1 MFAYAASIAATW
13 IWAPAIFVS
22 SGSAY
27 FNGIWGLLFFLVPN
41 VLTLVLF
48 PYFAKMVRERMD
60 GYTVTDAID
69 SAPNEQKKLHLLIST
84 IVLICSTTVQL
95 IGVSTLFS
103 AIVGIPSTISIICIA
118 IISYLLV
125 GDSGLR
131 GSVRTDAIK
140 WVIMLVFGLVLLHSN
155 MAANPLVINLN
166 GLNNPNPWDL
176 FLSFGLPTA
185 IGLLCAPYVDQTFWQ
200 RVFSIKKDDIKKTFF
215 YSAVMF
221 GIIPLMFGVIG
232 LEQSITDPTWNI
244 GKAFS
249 GGILSVILAI
259 CVLAA
264 LISTID
270 SNLCA
275 ISAITMKEFNK
286 PLSWGK
292 WSMKILLVFASII
305 GMMQVVTI
313 AQMFLIYGTIRT
325 CIAIPTILIILN
337 RYDRKRL
344 FYATLATAI
353 IAPIGFILSTD
364 NKFIFTLIAFA
375 LPILGYKGGQE
386 NG

>member
-1 MFAYAASIAATW
+1 MKDYILYQNGSMFAYAASIAATW

-131 GSVRTDAIK
+131 GSVRTDAI
-140 WVIMLVFGLVLLHSN
+140 
-155 MAANPLVINLN
+155 
-166 GLNNPNPWDL
+166 
-176 FLSFGLPTA
+176 
-185 IGLLCAPYVDQTFWQ
+185 
-200 RVFSIKKDDIKKTFF
+200 
-215 YSAVMF
+215 
-221 GIIPLMFGVIG
+221 
-232 LEQSITDPTWNI
+232 
-244 GKAFS
+244 
-249 GGILSVILAI
+249 
-259 CVLAA
+259 
-264 LISTID
+264 
-270 SNLCA
+270 
-275 ISAITMKEFNK
+275 
-286 PLSWGK
+286 
-292 WSMKILLVFASII
+292 
-305 GMMQVVTI
+305 
-313 AQMFLIYGTIRT
+313 
-325 CIAIPTILIILN
+325 
-337 RYDRKRL
+337 
-344 FYATLATAI
+344 
-353 IAPIGFILSTD
+353 
-364 NKFIFTLIAFA
+364 
-375 LPILGYKGGQE
+375 
-386 NG
+386 